1 MQILYE
7 NVGFSIHLFSC
18 EPLKCIFNS
27 SIADYGL
34 SSNARKMATL
44 FTLLD
49 SNLSK
54 AFAWSLY
61 ENKCDFQQMKSKY
74 LSVCT
79 C

>member
-1 MQILYE
+1 MQIQYE

-18 EPLKCIFNS
+18 EPLKCILNS

-34 SSNARKMATL
+34 SSNARKITIL

-54 AFAWSLY
+54 AFSWSLY
-61 ENKCDFQQMKSKY
+61 ENKCDSQQMKSKY
-74 LSVCT
+74 LSVGT

>member
-1 MQILYE
+1 MQIQYE

-18 EPLKCIFNS
+18 EPLKCMLNS
-27 SIADYGL
+27 SIVDYGL
-34 SSNARKMATL
+34 SSNAKKITIL

-61 ENKCDFQQMKSKY
+61 ENKCDSQQMKSKY
-74 LSVCT
+74 LSVGT

>member
-1 MQILYE
+1 MQIQYE

-18 EPLKCIFNS
+18 EPLKCILNS
-27 SIADYGL
+27 STADYGL
-34 SSNARKMATL
+34 SYNARKMTTL